1 MNQREWEK
9 RIYANLAATM
19 DACSIEDIM
28 PEMTVLQQAKLSD
41 AEDARMARAFA
52 VVTARLRKLAG
63 Q

>member
-28 PEMTVLQQAKLSD
+28 PEMTVVQQAKLSL
-41 AEDARMARAFA
+41 AEEARMVKAYG

>member
-19 DACSIEDIM
+19 DASSIEDIM
-28 PEMTVLQQAKLSD
+28 PEMTVIQQAKLSD
-41 AEDARMARAFA
+41 AEDARMMRAYQ
-52 VVTARLRKLAG
+52 VVLARLRKLAG